1 MAVFCIKC
9 GASLGDDMRFCNKC
23 GAPVPVQETKPGMS
37 LEESRK
43 LAEELKGK
51 FAEYERTE
59 HDISE
64 AEARLK
70 ELGLKQGGQV
80 SWFRHFW
87 PTLLVAPALLFV
99 SRWLVRWL
107 FNLEII
113 SEYGLEIWA
122 WIPYILSLAAII
134 LGIVFAC
141 RNTNKANANVEA
153 ERASIESRRKKLRE
167 ELEDITRKRE
177 TLGKELSKYDNII
190 PERYR
195 NSASMNKVIYLLDTG
210 RAKDFEEAVRKLL
223 FT

>member
-1 MAVFCIKC
+1 MAVFCNKC
-9 GASLGDDMRFCNKC
+9 GASLLDDARFCIKC
-23 GAPVPVQETKPGMS
+23 GAPVPVQETRPVMS

-43 LAEELKGK
+43 LAEDLKEK
-51 FAEYERTE
+51 FAEYESAE

-64 AEARLK
+64 AETRIK
-70 ELGLKQGGQV
+70 ELGQSKGGHV

-107 FNLEII
+107 FDLEII

-141 RNTNKANANVEA
+141 RNTKKANANIEA
-153 ERASIESRRKKLRE
+153 ERLSFESRRKKLCE
-167 ELEDITRKRE
+167 ELENMTGKKE
-177 TLGKELSKYDNII
+177 SLGKELAGYNNII
-190 PERYR
+190 PEKYR
-195 NSASMNKVIYLLDTG
+195 NSASMNKVIYLLDSG
-210 RAKDFEEAVRKLL
+210 KAGDFAEAVRKLIL
-223 FT
+223 T